1 MVNERRQ
8 AQIEAEFRKA
18 VESAEQD
25 VHTCCKR
32 DVIPILKLRILD
44 YRKEERRKG

>member
-1 MVNERRQ
+1 MVNEKRQ

-25 VHTCCKR
+25 EHASCKR
-32 DVIPILKLRILD
+32 DVIPVMKLRIMD
-44 YRKEERRKG
+44 YRKEGRRKG